1 MFLTNTSAI
10 LHSMFDFFYDTS
22 KNQARKRQSAR
33 TKNDRSKWTAENWD
47 SSTPTQNRNRVTRD
61 GDELLHH
68 LEEAVMTDE
77 EVDTMTAEETT
88 EADTTREVTTGATEE
103 TIDVIKLEAAE
114 DTMIDDVTTVH
125 STTIA
130 EAVMTD
136 EEGAVMMIEEV
147 VMTEDKLNTA
157 EVTTDGNSI
166 FFELTNTWT
175 TSSCQRLSISMVVSW
190 FSPGWKT
197 QTWWLDSFDRFDGCD
212 LLFEAIILM
221 HAFVIIW

>member
-1 MFLTNTSAI
+1 M
-10 LHSMFDFFYDTS
+10 
-22 KNQARKRQSAR
+22 
-33 TKNDRSKWTAENWD
+33 
-47 SSTPTQNRNRVTRD
+47 TRD
-61 GDELLHH
+61 GDEHLHH

-77 EVDTMTAEETT
+77 EADTMTAEETT

-166 FFELTNTWT
+166 FF
-175 TSSCQRLSISMVVSW
+175 LS
-190 FSPGWKT
+190 
-197 QTWWLDSFDRFDGCD
+197 
-212 LLFEAIILM
+212 
-221 HAFVIIW
+221 